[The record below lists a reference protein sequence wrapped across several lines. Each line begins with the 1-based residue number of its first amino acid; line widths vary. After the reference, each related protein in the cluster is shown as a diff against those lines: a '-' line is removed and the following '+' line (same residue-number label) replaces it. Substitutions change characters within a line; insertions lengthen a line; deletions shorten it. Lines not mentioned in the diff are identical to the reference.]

1 MARGMDPINI
11 TIMAHIQNTGIR
23 PAPIGQ
29 VPSRLSPPMAPL
41 NDTNSFISPIA
52 LQEQF
57 NSDHRR
63 QLTRHVRALI
73 VDEPIQL
80 GSTNMNIALGHPL
93 QRTVFETRQP
103 ARSAQSHR
111 RGPQQAP
118 TFVPVSQ
125 DLGLKTNISNFIMVM
140 GTGYQ
145 PPYTIQV
152 TFCE

>member
-1 MARGMDPINI
+1 
-11 TIMAHIQNTGIR
+11 
-23 PAPIGQ
+23 
-29 VPSRLSPPMAPL
+29 MAPL

-80 GSTNMNIALGHPL
+80 GSTNMNMALGHPL
-93 QRTVFETRQP
+93 QRTVSETRQP
-103 ARSAQSHR
+103 ARSAQRSHR
-111 RGPQQAP
+111 QGPQQAP

-125 DLGLKTNISNFIMVM
+125 AYLGLKTNISHFFIMVM
-140 GTGYQ
+140 GTGY
-145 PPYTIQV
+145 
-152 TFCE
+152 